1 MRLYSTRTPQ
11 QVIDANRQM
20 KIDVLLTQLNNLYL
34 SDKINAVDYT
44 KLEKLIFSND
54 QENMKMVAAILNV
67 KS

>member
-1 MRLYSTRTPQ
+1 MRLYSTRSYQETLE
-11 QVIDANRQM
+11 VHKQM
-20 KIDVLLTQLNNLYL
+20 KIEILLTQLNNLYL

-54 QENMKMVAAILNV
+54 QENMKMVTAILNV

>member
-11 QVIDANRQM
+11 QVIEANRQM

-34 SDKINAVDYT
+34 SDKISAIDYT